1 AEAEKFLA
9 TARAKCAQSAES
21 FAQRSARRTE
31 ELTAVTKAREVL
43 TGEEAKMLEAKSK
56 AKATSFLQLSSR
68 TFSSPAAEK
77 LLVAGHTLGKEELV
91 VLGLKLKAGSLD
103 KVKEA
108 IEGMLRALK
117 QEQKD
122 EVTKNSAC
130 TQDFEENAAST
141 EQKQQQNEITQGKIR
156 EWKDEAQ
163 TVEEEIG
170 KLKKEVE
177 DLQEQLQAAQKTR
190 AKEMSDFADMA
201 ADERLTQ
208 KLLGQAQEIL
218 AEVYKGVSLAQ
229 AGSEV
234 PSDAVMEML
243 EQVQKNSVRLEEEA
257 QEGDEESRKSFE
269 KLAEEMK
276 AEIKSATKDIGKK
289 SIVKAT
295 LEGDV
300 AEAMRKMGLTEEE
313 LQTLAATKSALHAS
327 CDFVVKNFETRQKAR
342 GAEIQALEEAKTIL

>member
-1 AEAEKFLA
+1 MRLVEIGF
-9 TARAKCAQSAES
+9 
-21 FAQRSARRTE
+21 
-31 ELTAVTKAREVL
+31 VL
-43 TGEEAKMLEAKSK
+43 
-56 AKATSFLQLSSR
+56 QY
-68 TFSSPAAEK
+68 AAI
-77 LLVAGHTLGKEELV
+77 AFQELV

-130 TQDFEENAAST
+130 TQDGRENAAST

-208 KLLGQAQEIL
+208 KLLGQ
-218 AEVYKGVSLAQ
+218 VYKGVSLAQ

-243 EQVQKNSVRLEEEA
+243 EQ
-257 QEGDEESRKSFE
+257 
-269 KLAEEMK
+269 
-276 AEIKSATKDIGKK
+276 
-289 SIVKAT
+289 AT